1 VTCHLLLTQHFDD
14 PVLPRGAP
22 VPALVPVGV
31 APQRP
36 LLRHHNVPGLPQL
49 NPDQHIQHSY
59 ESHRAD
65 EEEESGNLER
75 VLEEIRHHRAPAVL
89 HAPLQFVF
97 HPELDGLRRRQT
109 QSHYPDD
116 DDVAD
121 DPGELRHGVRQEGVA
136 DGQVALHSEGCQEE
150 TKSTGGVLHFGNRR
164 GRVVGPWGTLTCDG
178 QHRRVGRRLG
188 REPLQ
193 DAERLP
199 EDVRLGGPQPV
210 HLRGQPRD
218 EQQHIRDGQAEEV
231 VVGGGVHRLV
241 ASDHDASAH
250 VPDHPR
256 DEDDRV
262 HHRHGDD
269 QAEGVEDGGV
279 VPEGRVGRVRPGL
292 GAVPLDAHLTFSASL
307 ETTQLQPW

>member
-1 VTCHLLLTQHFDD
+1 MHQLFVFFFSKYLSLTQHFDD
-14 PVLPRGAP
+14 SVLPRGAS

-89 HAPLQFVF
+89 HAPLQFVL

-178 QHRRVGRRLG
+178 
-188 REPLQ
+188 
-193 DAERLP
+193 
-199 EDVRLGGPQPV
+199 
-210 HLRGQPRD
+210 
-218 EQQHIRDGQAEEV
+218 
-231 VVGGGVHRLV
+231 
-241 ASDHDASAH
+241 
-250 VPDHPR
+250 
-256 DEDDRV
+256 
-262 HHRHGDD
+262 
-269 QAEGVEDGGV
+269 
-279 VPEGRVGRVRPGL
+279 
-292 GAVPLDAHLTFSASL
+292 
-307 ETTQLQPW
+307 